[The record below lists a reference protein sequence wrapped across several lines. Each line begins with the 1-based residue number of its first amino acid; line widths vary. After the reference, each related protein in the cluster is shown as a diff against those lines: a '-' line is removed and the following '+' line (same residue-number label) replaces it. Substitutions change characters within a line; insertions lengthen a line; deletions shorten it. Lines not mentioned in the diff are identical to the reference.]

1 MSSGQHYTLQLEKLR
16 ELLKY
21 LDFFNAEML
30 QIMNNYQKKLLTLE
44 NEGVPEEIIAKFQKD
59 FFAESKDLIKKN
71 EAIINDRAIPFVLN
85 NIKVLERFNGF
96 KKVSTR
102 IAAGVVAGVAT
113 VAAPF
118 ARLSST
124 AQVENGN
131 SAANGVAVH
140 AESSYQPQSME
151 QFVEQQGF
159 SMKKL
164 GESAETIM
172 NIVEP
177 IAEGIKRKREAE
189 EISEQNN
196 ALRELEQGE
205 YRDG

>member
-1 MSSGQHYTLQLEKLR
+1 MSSRQHYTLQLEKLR

-44 NEGVPEEIIAKFQKD
+44 SEGVPEEVIAKFHKD
-59 FFAESKDLIKKN
+59 FFAESKELIKRN
-71 EAIINDRAIPFVLN
+71 EAIINNEAIPFVFN

-96 KKVSTR
+96 KKMSTR

-124 AQVENGN
+124 TQVENGN
-131 SAANGVAVH
+131 SAANVVAIH
-140 AESSYQPQSME
+140 TE
-151 QFVEQQGF
+151 QGF

-177 IAEGIKRKREAE
+177 IAEGVKRKRETE

-196 ALRELEQGE
+196 ALREPEQGE
-205 YRDG
+205 YRDE